1 MVVTKPGTAFGT
13 FFIQI
18 ILGINFLVAD
28 CTFFQRHNL
37 TPFFEWYVLHTW
49 LLSMKKPVQVLLTLS
64 SNGAG
69 FVESDYCRGRNK
81 RLII

>member
-28 CTFFQRHNL
+28 CTFFQRHDRA
-37 TPFFEWYVLHTW
+37 PFFEWYLLHTGVTIHE
-49 LLSMKKPVQVLLTLS
+49 KTRTGTVIHIQYRC
-64 SNGAG
+64 G
-69 FVESDYCRGRNK
+69 FR
-81 RLII
+81 